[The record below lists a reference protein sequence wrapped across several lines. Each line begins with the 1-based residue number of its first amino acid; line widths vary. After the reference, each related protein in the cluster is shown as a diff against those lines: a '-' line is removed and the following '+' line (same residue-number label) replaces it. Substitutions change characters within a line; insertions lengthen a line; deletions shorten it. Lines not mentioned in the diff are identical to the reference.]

1 MHRGGFRTKFLHTSD
16 RELLRVRRA
25 PEERLTMS
33 SNGNDSTEQFP
44 HLGDRW
50 GSAEPYGN
58 SYPPQRPHEPQGRP
72 RQQGGPRQMPNGP
85 QQQWS
90 PQGNQNWQPGPPS
103 GPYQGGPL
111 HQGGPQ
117 RPYSQGRPSPHPHGR
132 PPKKKNTSTIVLS
145 VLVILLSLLLLAAA
159 AYFFFGN
166 GSKNDAQQNSASSSA
181 AGTNATAGSN
191 SGNGASESSSEPSES
206 KRAEGF
212 KVPGTWNKCSGS
224 GAPGDLNLTYAEDY
238 GGNQTTCPFA
248 TNVRDA
254 FVEHYRKTDQ
264 LSGTIE
270 ATSPTTG
277 KNYTMSCKDNGTYV
291 TCTGGSNARVYIL

>member
-1 MHRGGFRTKFLHTSD
+1 M
-16 RELLRVRRA
+16 
-25 PEERLTMS
+25 PQ
-33 SNGNDSTEQFP
+33 NGNDNTEQFP

-50 GSAEPYGN
+50 GNTEPYRN
-58 SYPPQRPHEPQGRP
+58 SYPPQGP
-72 RQQGGPRQMPNGP
+72 QGGPRQQAGPQQQGAPRQMPNNS

-90 PQGNQNWQPGPPS
+90 PQGNQNWQQGAPA
-103 GPYQGGPL
+103 GPYQQGPQYQRGPQ
-111 HQGGPQ
+111 HQRGPQ
-117 RPYSQGRPSPHPHGR
+117 RPYSQNQPGPGPHNQ

-145 VLVILLSLLLLAAA
+145 VLVILLSVLLLAAA

-166 GSKNDAQQNSASSSA
+166 DSKNDAQQNSASSST
-181 AGTNATAGSN
+181 AGTNAATESGSE
-191 SGNGASESSSEPSES
+191 NGASESPSEPSES

-238 GGNQTTCPFA
+238 GGNRTTCPFA
-248 TNVRDA
+248 INVRDA

-264 LSGTIE
+264 LNGTIE
-270 ATSPTTG
+270 TTSPTTG
-277 KNYTMSCKDNGTYV
+277 LSYTMSCSDNGTYV